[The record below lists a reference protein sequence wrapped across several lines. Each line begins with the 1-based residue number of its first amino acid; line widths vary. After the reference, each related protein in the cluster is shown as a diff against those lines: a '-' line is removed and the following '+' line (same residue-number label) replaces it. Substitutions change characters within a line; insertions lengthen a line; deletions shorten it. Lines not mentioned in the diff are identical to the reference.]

1 MYSFTVF
8 KETIISYIVQIV
20 LELEKEE
27 KLPGYFTKLLKY
39 SLKSP
44 KRNWEIKIISQPQLW
59 KRCHDSKENIINEAR
74 KHTHT
79 YTQMYI
85 YILHDQHKKYISG
98 EHIMA
103 KYWDFCFISL
113 Y

>member
-44 KRNWEIKIISQPQLW
+44 KRN
-59 KRCHDSKENIINEAR
+59 
-74 KHTHT
+74 
-79 YTQMYI
+79 
-85 YILHDQHKKYISG
+85 
-98 EHIMA
+98 
-103 KYWDFCFISL
+103 
-113 Y
+113 